1 MIASFRIILGT
12 LIGMAATT
20 QFARAEPIRAMTFNI
35 RFGTAPDGENAWPKR
50 RELLMST
57 IRDADPDVLGVQ
69 EALRSQLDELTK
81 KFPQYA
87 LVGIGRE
94 ANGGGEY
101 SAIFFRRARFEL
113 AAADT
118 FWLSATPE
126 SPGSRSWGNTLPR
139 ICTWVRLL
147 DRTTGRRIWIF
158 NTHWDHES
166 QPARLESGRLIAQRI
181 KAIPPDEP
189 VLVLGDFNAGEQ
201 NPAIAALTDDGR
213 LLRDSFRELHPRDE
227 HAGTFHGFGGV
238 PGKEKIDGIW
248 MRGPWRVVDAAI
260 VHAHEGARFP
270 SDHFPVT
277 ATVALEE

>member
-1 MIASFRIILGT
+1 MIASFRIILGM
-12 LIGMAATT
+12 LIATT
-20 QFARAEPIRAMTFNI
+20 ATTEFARAEPIRAMTFNI
-35 RFGTAPDGENAWPKR
+35 RFGTAPDGENAWLKR

-69 EALRSQLDELTK
+69 EALRSQLDELTEE
-81 KFPQYA
+81 FPHYA
-87 LVGIGRE
+87 LVGVGRE

-101 SAIFFRRARFEL
+101 SAILYRRARFDL

-139 ICTWVRLL
+139 ICTWARLL

-166 QPARLESGRLIAQRI
+166 QPARLESGRLIAQQI
-181 KAIPPDEP
+181 KGIPTNEP
-189 VLVLGDFNAGEQ
+189 ALVMGDFNAGEQ
-201 NPAIAALTDDGR
+201 NPAIAALSDDRR
-213 LLRDSFRELHPRDE
+213 LLRDTFRELHAGDQD
-227 HAGTFHGFGGV
+227 AGTFHGFGGV

-248 MRGPWRVVDAAI
+248 MRGPWRVVEAAI
-260 VHAHEGARFP
+260 LHAHEGDRYP